1 MSSKHSAKSKAN
13 IALEALS
20 IPENELDTLA
30 EKHGVTKSE
39 IKEWVK
45 DLKKNASSAFSE
57 ETESGVHHHTVA
69 GEDVTI
75 ETDDEDLYR
84 YVQHGVHEDK
94 LNYKKLTFWSVLGTA
109 LVIIIIAL
117 LIPFSQMTLF
127 NAKMDASENS
137 TPLEIRELRAQDEEI
152 LNSFGVVDLENGIYR
167 IPIDSAI
174 SKIVAQ

>member
-20 IPENELDTLA
+20 LSENELDTLA

-39 IKEWVK
+39 IKTWVK
-45 DLKKNASSAFSE
+45 DLKKSAATVFSE
-57 ETESGVHHHTVA
+57 EETGSHHHHA
-69 GEDVTI
+69 PGEDVTI
-75 ETDDEDLYR
+75 ETEDEDLYR

-137 TPLEIRELRAQDEEI
+137 TPLEIRELRAQDEET
-152 LNSFGVVDLENGIYR
+152 LNSFGVVDLENDIYR

>member
-20 IPENELDTLA
+20 LSENELDTLA

-39 IKEWVK
+39 IKTWVK
-45 DLKKNASSAFSE
+45 DLKKNAATVFSE
-57 ETESGVHHHTVA
+57 EETGSHHHHVP

-75 ETDDEDLYR
+75 ETEDEDLYR

-127 NAKMDASENS
+127 NAKMDASANS
-137 TPLEIRELRAQDEEI
+137 TPVEIRELRAQDQET
-152 LNSFGVVDLENGIYR
+152 LNSFGVVDLDNGIYR

-174 SKIVAQ
+174 SKIAAE

>member
-20 IPENELDTLA
+20 LSENELDTLA

-39 IKEWVK
+39 IKTWVK
-45 DLKKNASSAFSE
+45 DLKKNAATVFSEE
-57 ETESGVHHHTVA
+57 ETESHHHHVA

-75 ETDDEDLYR
+75 ETEDEDLYR

-94 LNYKKLTFWSVLGTA
+94 LNYKRLTFWSVLGTA

-127 NAKMDASENS
+127 SAQMDASANS
-137 TPLEIRELRAQDEEI
+137 TPVEIRELRAQDQET

-174 SKIVAQ
+174 SKIATE